1 MVLNLDFNSDKSIYV
16 QIKEEIT
23 KAIASGELKINES
36 LPSVRSMA
44 ENIGVNLHTVNKY
57 YNELKEEGFLNIDRR
72 KGAIV
77 AQLPMKIDN
86 TTRQKNKLDLELL
99 VAKSYL
105 SGISKE
111 EFLSLSSSLFDK
123 YEVKYY
129 E

>member
-44 ENIGVNLHTVNKY
+44 ENIGVNLHTVNKS

-77 AQLPMKIDN
+77 AELPIKAAN
-86 TTRQKNKLDLELL
+86 PTRQKNKLDLELL

-111 EFLSLSSSLFDK
+111 EFLSLSSNLFDK
-123 YEVKYY
+123 YEVKYH

>member
-44 ENIGVNLHTVNKY
+44 ENIGVNLHTVNKS

-77 AQLPMKIDN
+77 AQLPMKIYN
-86 TTRQKNKLDLELL
+86 TTLQKNKLDLELL

>member
-44 ENIGVNLHTVNKY
+44 ENIGVNLHTVNKS

-77 AQLPMKIDN
+77 AQLPMIIDN

>member
-44 ENIGVNLHTVNKY
+44 ENIGVNLHTVNKS

-77 AQLPMKIDN
+77 ATLPMKIDN
-86 TTRQKNKLDLELL
+86 STRQKNKLDLELL

-111 EFLSLSSSLFDK
+111 EFLSLSSTLFDK

>member
-16 QIKEEIT
+16 QIKEEIP

-44 ENIGVNLHTVNKY
+44 ENIGVNLHTVNKS

>member
-44 ENIGVNLHTVNKY
+44 ENIGVNLHTVNKS
-57 YNELKEEGFLNIDRR
+57 YNELKEEGFVNIDRR

>member
-44 ENIGVNLHTVNKY
+44 ENIGVNLHTVNKS

-111 EFLSLSSSLFDK
+111 KFLSLSSSLFDK

>member
-1 MVLNLDFNSDKSIYV
+1 
-16 QIKEEIT
+16 
-23 KAIASGELKINES
+23 AIASGELKINES

-44 ENIGVNLHTVNKY
+44 ENIGVNLHTVNKS

>member
-1 MVLNLDFNSDKSIYV
+1 LDFNSDKSIYV

-44 ENIGVNLHTVNKY
+44 ENIGVNLHTVNKS

>member
-1 MVLNLDFNSDKSIYV
+1 MVLNLNFNSDKSIYV

-44 ENIGVNLHTVNKY
+44 ENIGVNLHTVNKS

>member
-44 ENIGVNLHTVNKY
+44 ENIGVNLHTVNKS

-86 TTRQKNKLDLELL
+86 TTRQKINLTWNYWWQNLIYQVL
-99 VAKSYL
+99 VK
-105 SGISKE
+105 KN
-111 EFLSLSSSLFDK
+111 FCH
-123 YEVKYY
+123 
-129 E
+129 

>member
-1 MVLNLDFNSDKSIYV
+1 MILNLDFNSDKSIYV

-44 ENIGVNLHTVNKY
+44 ENIGVNLHTVNKS

-77 AQLPMKIDN
+77 AQLPMETEN
-86 TTRQKNKLDLELL
+86 STRQKNRLDLELL

-105 SGISKE
+105 SGINKE
-111 EFLSLSSSLFDK
+111 EFLTLSKNLFDK

>member
-44 ENIGVNLHTVNKY
+44 ENIGVNLHTVNKS

-77 AQLPMKIDN
+77 AQLPMRIDN

>member
-44 ENIGVNLHTVNKY
+44 ENIGVNLHTVNKS

-111 EFLSLSSSLFDK
+111 EFLSLSSSLFDN

>member
-1 MVLNLDFNSDKSIYV
+1 MILNLDFNSDKSIYV

-44 ENIGVNLHTVNKY
+44 ENIGVNLHTVNKS

-77 AQLPMKIDN
+77 AQLPIETEN
-86 TTRQKNKLDLELL
+86 STRQKNRLDLELL

-105 SGISKE
+105 SGINKE
-111 EFLSLSSSLFDK
+111 EFLTLSKNLFDK

>member
-44 ENIGVNLHTVNKY
+44 ENIGVNLHTVNKS

-77 AQLPMKIDN
+77 AKLPMKIDN
-86 TTRQKNKLDLELL
+86 STRQKNKLDLELL

-111 EFLSLSSSLFDK
+111 EFLSLSSTLFDK

>member
-1 MVLNLDFNSDKSIYV
+1 
-16 QIKEEIT
+16 IT

-44 ENIGVNLHTVNKY
+44 ENIGVNLHTVNKS

>member
-1 MVLNLDFNSDKSIYV
+1 MVLNLDFNSDKSIYI

-44 ENIGVNLHTVNKY
+44 ENIGVNLHTVNKS

-77 AQLPMKIDN
+77 AKLPMKVDN
-86 TTRQKNKLDLELL
+86 PTLQKNKLDLELL

-111 EFLSLSSSLFDK
+111 EFLSLSSNLFDK

>member
-1 MVLNLDFNSDKSIYV
+1 MILNLDFNSDKSIYV

-44 ENIGVNLHTVNKY
+44 ENIGVNLHTVNKS

>member
-44 ENIGVNLHTVNKY
+44 ENIGVNLHTVNKS

-86 TTRQKNKLDLELL
+86 TTRQKNKLDLEFL

>member
-44 ENIGVNLHTVNKY
+44 ENIGVNLHTVNKS

-72 KGAIV
+72 ISNILYNWTNSNV
-77 AQLPMKIDN
+77 
-86 TTRQKNKLDLELL
+86 KLFN
-99 VAKSYL
+99 
-105 SGISKE
+105 I
-111 EFLSLSSSLFDK
+111 
-123 YEVKYY
+123 
-129 E
+129 

>member
-44 ENIGVNLHTVNKY
+44 ENIGVNLHTVNKS

-86 TTRQKNKLDLELL
+86 ITRQKNKLDLELL

-111 EFLSLSSSLFDK
+111 EFLSLSSSLFDN